1 MKWKNKAKR
10 RAAALA
16 ALIGLALSGGA
27 AHAMPTGGH
36 VIAGTITGCTGDELA
51 NPASGVHIISE
62 GSAILNW
69 DTFSMAKGEQM
80 FFEIKGDFLLSK
92 VVGTEASYLDG
103 LIKAQGNTL
112 YLVNPNGITVGPN
125 GTFTADSIVLS
136 TLLPND
142 DQNPLTGG
150 FHTDPDRGARQIV
163 VNKGAGI
170 NVDALLV
177 LSNAVEIADGVTIHS
192 HTSNPNDTL
201 DGHAY
206 IAADAAK
213 YDANR
218 GASLGDKSRHLA
230 LEPTYSQGNVLNFH
244 GDYRYDNTGEAG
256 TVKRSDAHGSV
267 ALELRGNTINLDS
280 MKVEDKGSIYQ
291 MRVDAGASIV
301 ANKMELQDRYWER
314 KNEGVIFQAPD
325 IAIANESV
333 WNLYNGFS
341 VHGMNSVRVSNSVLG
356 TSAGMG
362 EISSESKLLLDAAVI
377 ASTAANSDPNGMD
390 GRLFVF
396 AKDLRMENNSSLAAS
411 SALAVGRIGDDAT
424 IRIKDSALLTTG
436 KNATLR
442 VTAGD
447 TGKLDLQNAVLEHA
461 DATNNHPIV
470 LSSGSRYIEGTKFL
484 RGQDKAVS
492 GVDPIETEPLDAQG
506 NVVTANRA
514 TPLPEPQPEPEPQP
528 QPQPEP
534 QPTPNPGPGTN
545 PQPTPGPGTNPMPNP
560 DPGANPSSPV
570 APPALSLTGTDAENA
585 AKGTAAMEAILARTG
600 DAQAKADATAKAV
613 TVLLAAE
620 GTEREKAAVLAGM
633 IASIDGSAATEAEKA
648 ALKET
653 VYYAYTPVQAG
664 ADERDRE
671 LSKPLQKLG
680 EGLAAGRGEEERPAQ
695 EESVT
700 IEG

>member
-1 MKWKNKAKR
+1 MKWKSKAKR

-27 AHAMPTGGH
+27 AHAMPTGGQ
-36 VIAGTITGCTGDELA
+36 VIAGTITGCTEDALK

-62 GSAILNW
+62 GKAILNW

-80 FFEIKGDFLLSK
+80 FFEVKGPFLLNK
-92 VVGTEASYLDG
+92 VVGTEPSHLDG

-112 YLVNPNGITVGPN
+112 YLVNPNGIVVGPN
-125 GTFTADSIVLS
+125 GTFSADSIVLS

-142 DQNPLTGG
+142 EKNPLTGG
-150 FHTDPDRGARQIV
+150 FYTDPAKGARPIV
-163 VNKGAGI
+163 VKEGAGI
-170 NVDALLV
+170 NADALLV

-201 DGHAY
+201 DGHVY
-206 IAADAAK
+206 IAADAVT
-213 YDANR
+213 YNANS
-218 GASLGDKSRHLA
+218 GASYGDKSRHLA
-230 LEPTYSQGNVLNFH
+230 LDPTYSQGNVLNFH
-244 GDYRYDNTGEAG
+244 GLYRYDNTEVG

-267 ALELRGNTINLDS
+267 ELALRGNTINLDS
-280 MKVEDKGSIYQ
+280 MKVEDKGSIYR

-390 GRLFVF
+390 GRLFVS

-447 TGKLDLQNAVLEHA
+447 TGKLDLQNAVLEHS

-484 RGQDKAVS
+484 RGQDKAIS
-492 GVDPIETEPLDAQG
+492 GVDPKEIVPVDAQ
-506 NVVTANRA
+506 NNIVTANRTA
-514 TPLPEPQPEPEPQP
+514 PQPEPEPLP
-528 QPQPEP
+528 PLPEP
-534 QPTPNPGPGTN
+534 QPTPNPDPGTN
-545 PQPTPGPGTNPMPNP
+545 PQPNPGPGTNPAPNP
-560 DPGANPSSPV
+560 DSGANPSSPV

-585 AKGTAAMEAILARTG
+585 AKGTAAMDAILAGAG

-613 TVLLAAE
+613 TALLAAE

-671 LSKPLQKLG
+671 LSKALQKLG
-680 EGLAAGRGEEERPAQ
+680 ERLAAGRGEEERPAQ